1 LKCVKRSIIAIL
13 YIIFFIASNMDW
25 HNDRVRDNRVS
36 MDAFVR
42 QERHMKPRADRGKP
56 THMPQPAPMYKPESE
71 LMHNPRPKIEQEEV
85 E

>member
-1 LKCVKRSIIAIL
+1 
-13 YIIFFIASNMDW
+13 
-25 HNDRVRDNRVS
+25 